1 VKAWPCPR
9 KTKIVCT
16 IGPASQSPAA
26 LARLIRAGMDVA
38 RLNFSHGSQAEHREK
53 LLRLRALSQKLGRPV
68 AVMQDLAGPKIRTG
82 LMPAGEVLLQA
93 GREFSLV
100 SRKVPGSSTQV
111 SISHPRLPAQIAP
124 GTTILLSDGAIELKV
139 IASTARALR
148 CRVIRGGRLG
158 SHKGVNIPSGTL
170 KLSGL
175 TRKDREDLKFAVRFR
190 PDFIALSFVRTARDI
205 ARVKQ
210 ILRRAG
216 VEIPVIAKIE
226 KQEATRNLDEILA
239 VADGLM
245 VARGDLGVEI
255 PLEQVPA
262 VQKEIIRKANAA
274 GKPVITA
281 TQMLLSMVAS
291 PRPTRAEVT
300 DVANAILDGTDA
312 VMLSEE
318 TAVGRYPAQAASF
331 MARIACAAEQSLRGL
346 PLRAKYHEMPS
357 IPDTISYSACL
368 MAQDLGARAIITPTR
383 SGYTTRLIS
392 RYRPEAP
399 IIALSPS
406 PETVRRLCLTW
417 GAIPIH
423 VPALERSRDFLAQ
436 AVAFAKK
443 AGLVKR
449 GDRVVVTAGLPL
461 KTAGITNL
469 IKLEIVDDR

>member
-1 VKAWPCPR
+1 MKTLTCPR

-16 IGPASQSPAA
+16 IGPASQSVPA

-38 RLNFSHGSQAEHREK
+38 RLNFSHGSHAEHREK
-53 LLRLRALSQKLGRPV
+53 QLRLRELARRFDRPI

-82 LMPAGEVLLQA
+82 AVPSGELRLQT
-93 GREFSLV
+93 GQEFSLFG
-100 SRKVPGSSTQV
+100 RKVPAGPNQV
-111 SISHPRLPAQIAP
+111 SISHPRLPALIAP
-124 GTTILLSDGAIELKV
+124 GTAILLSDGAIELKV
-139 IASTARALR
+139 ISRTAHALR
-148 CRVIRGGRLG
+148 CRVVRGGRLG

-175 TRKDREDLKFAVRFR
+175 TRKDREDLKFAVRYR

-205 ARVKQ
+205 LRVKQ

-226 KQEATRNLDEILA
+226 KQEATQNLDEILA

-255 PLEQVPA
+255 PLEHVPA

-281 TQMLLSMVAS
+281 TQMLLSMVSS

-318 TAVGRYPAQAASF
+318 TAIGRYPAQAAAF
-331 MARIACAAEQSLRGL
+331 MARIACATEASLRGV
-346 PLRAKYHEMPS
+346 PLRPKYHETPS

-383 SGYTTRLIS
+383 SGSTTRLVS

-399 IIALSPS
+399 IVALSPS

-417 GAIPIH
+417 SAIPIH

-436 AVAFAKK
+436 TVAVAKK
-443 AGLVKR
+443 SGLVKR

-461 KTAGITNL
+461 GTAGNTNL
-469 IKLEIVDDR
+469 IKLEVVDDR